1 MKKTGRPR
9 LGEKKKTHRV
19 GVFFTSEEFAK
30 IQLNA
35 SRAGL
40 TEAEF
45 LRQLG
50 LGKEV
55 KAPPRAASFA
65 AVKEINAIGKNL
77 NLLVRAVHTFEI
89 ENAIVITNSVKRMES
104 SLQEAIGKLLER

>member
-1 MKKTGRPR
+1 MKKNGRPR

-19 GVFFTSEEFAK
+19 GVFFTSAEFAK
-30 IQLNA
+30 VQLNA
-35 SRAGL
+35 GRAGL

-45 LRQLG
+45 LRRIG

-55 KAPPRAASFA
+55 KAPPRTVNFV

-77 NLLVRAVHTFEI
+77 NSLVRAILTFKSEDT
-89 ENAIVITNSVKRMES
+89 AGITNSIKQMES
-104 SLQEAIGKLLER
+104 SLQETIGRLLER

>member
-35 SRAGL
+35 SRVGL

-77 NLLVRAVHTFEI
+77 NSLVRAILTFKSEDT
-89 ENAIVITNSVKRMES
+89 AGITNSIKRIES
-104 SLQEAIGKLLER
+104 SFQETIGRLLER

>member
-9 LGEKKKTHRV
+9 LGEKKKTHRI
-19 GVFFTSEEFAK
+19 GVFFTVEEFAK

-40 TEAEF
+40 KEAEF
-45 LRQLG
+45 LRRIG

-55 KAPPRAASFA
+55 KAPPRTVNFA

-77 NLLVRAVHTFEI
+77 NSLARAILTFKSEDI
-89 ENAIVITNSVKRMES
+89 AGITNSINRMES
-104 SLQEAIGKLLER
+104 SLQETIGRLLER

>member
-19 GVFFTSEEFAK
+19 GVFFTAEEFAK

-35 SRAGL
+35 GRAGL

-55 KAPPRAASFA
+55 KAPPRTVNFA

-77 NLLVRAVHTFEI
+77 NSLVRAVLTFKI
-89 ENAIVITNSVKRMES
+89 EDTAEITNSINRTES
-104 SLQEAIGKLLER
+104 SLQETIGRLLER

>member
-19 GVFFTSEEFAK
+19 GVFFTAEEFAK
-30 IQLNA
+30 IQNNA
-35 SRAGL
+35 QRVGL

-55 KAPPRAASFA
+55 KAPPPAANFA
-65 AVKEINAIGKNL
+65 TVKEINTIGKNL
-77 NLLVRAVHTFEI
+77 NLLVRAVYTFEL
-89 ENAIVITNSVKRMES
+89 EDATEITNSIKRIES
-104 SLQEAIGKLLER
+104 SLQETIGRLLER

>member
-9 LGEKKKTHRV
+9 LEEKKKTHRV
-19 GVFFTSEEFAK
+19 GVFFTAEEFAR

-35 SRAGL
+35 GQAGVP
-40 TEAEF
+40 EAEF

-55 KAPPRAASFA
+55 KAPPRTVNFA

-77 NLLVRAVHTFEI
+77 NSLVRAVLTFKSEDT
-89 ENAIVITNSVKRMES
+89 AGITNSIKRIES
-104 SLQEAIGKLLER
+104 SLQETIGRLLER

>member
-19 GVFFTSEEFAK
+19 GVFFTAEEFAK
-30 IQLNA
+30 IHLNA
-35 SRAGL
+35 GRAGL

-45 LRQLG
+45 LRQFG

-55 KAPPRAASFA
+55 KAPPSTANFA

-89 ENAIVITNSVKRMES
+89 EDAVEITNSVKRMEL
-104 SLQEAIGKLLER
+104 SLQETIGRLLER

>member
-55 KAPPRAASFA
+55 KAPPRTANFA

-77 NLLVRAVHTFEI
+77 NSLAREVHIFESEDAAGI
-89 ENAIVITNSVKRMES
+89 LNSIKRMES
-104 SLQEAIGKLLER
+104 SLQVTIGRLLER

>member
-19 GVFFTSEEFAK
+19 GVFFTAEEFAK

-45 LRQLG
+45 LRQTG

-55 KAPPRAASFA
+55 KAPPATANFA

-77 NLLVRAVHTFEI
+77 NSLVRAVHTFEI
-89 ENAIVITNSVKRMES
+89 ENAAGILNSIKRIES
-104 SLQEAIGKLLER
+104 TLQEAIGRLLER

>member
-19 GVFFTSEEFAK
+19 GVFFTAEEFAK

-35 SRAGL
+35 GRAGL
-40 TEAEF
+40 TETKF
-45 LRQLG
+45 LRQIG

-55 KAPPRAASFA
+55 KAPPRTVNFA

-77 NLLVRAVHTFEI
+77 NSLVRAVNNFQTKDGAEI
-89 ENAIVITNSVKRMES
+89 LSSIKRMES
-104 SLQEAIGKLLER
+104 SLQETIGRLLER

>member
-19 GVFFTSEEFAK
+19 GVFFTAEEFAK

-35 SRAGL
+35 GRAGL
-40 TEAEF
+40 AAAEF

-55 KAPPRAASFA
+55 KAPPGRVNFA

-77 NLLVRAVHTFEI
+77 NSLVRAVLTLKI
-89 ENAIVITNSVKRMES
+89 EDDAVITNSIKRMES
-104 SLQEAIGKLLER
+104 SLQETIGRLLER

>member
-1 MKKTGRPR
+1 MKKTGRPQ

-19 GVFFTSEEFAK
+19 GVFFTAEEFAK
-30 IQLNA
+30 IQRKA
-35 SRAGL
+35 GRAGL

-50 LGKEV
+50 LGREV
-55 KAPPRAASFA
+55 KAPPETVNFA

-77 NLLVRAVHTFEI
+77 NSLVRAVLTFKVED
-89 ENAIVITNSVKRMES
+89 AAGITNSIKRMEL
-104 SLQEAIGKLLER
+104 SLQDTIGRLLER

>member
-19 GVFFTSEEFAK
+19 GVFFTSEEVAK

-40 TEAEF
+40 TKAEF

-55 KAPPRAASFA
+55 KAPPRTVNFA
-65 AVKEINAIGKNL
+65 VVKEINAIGKNL
-77 NLLVRAVHTFEI
+77 NSLVRAVHTFRI
-89 ENAIVITNSVKRMES
+89 EDAAGILNSIKRMES
-104 SLQEAIGKLLER
+104 SLQETIGRLLEQ

>member
-1 MKKTGRPR
+1 MKKTGRPK
-9 LGEKKKTHRV
+9 LEEKKKTHRV
-19 GVFFTSEEFAK
+19 GVFFTAEEFAK

-45 LRQLG
+45 LRRIG

-55 KAPPRAASFA
+55 KAPPRTVNFV

-77 NLLVRAVHTFEI
+77 NSLVRAILTFKSEDI
-89 ENAIVITNSVKRMES
+89 AEITNSIKRMES
-104 SLQEAIGKLLER
+104 SLQETIGKLLER

>member
-19 GVFFTSEEFAK
+19 GVFFTAEEFAK
-30 IQLNA
+30 IHLNA
-35 SRAGL
+35 ERAGL

-45 LRQLG
+45 LRQLA
-50 LGKEV
+50 LGKDV
-55 KAPPRAASFA
+55 KASPRTVNFA

-77 NLLVRAVHTFEI
+77 NALVRAVLTFKVEETAGI
-89 ENAIVITNSVKRMES
+89 LNSIKRMES
-104 SLQEAIGKLLER
+104 SLQETIGRLLER

>member
-9 LGEKKKTHRV
+9 LGEKKKTNRV

-55 KAPPRAASFA
+55 KAPPRTVNFA

-77 NLLVRAVHTFEI
+77 NSLVRTVHTFKV
-89 ENAIVITNSVKRMES
+89 ENAAEILNAVKRMEV
-104 SLQEAIGKLLER
+104 SLQETIGRLLER

>member
-1 MKKTGRPR
+1 MKKNGRPR

-19 GVFFTSEEFAK
+19 GVFFSAEEFAK

-35 SRAGL
+35 KRAGI

-55 KAPPRAASFA
+55 TAPPRTANFA

-77 NLLVRAVHTFEI
+77 NSLVRAVHTFEI
-89 ENAIVITNSVKRMES
+89 ENATGITNSVKRMES
-104 SLQEAIGKLLER
+104 SLQETIERLLER

>member
-19 GVFFTSEEFAK
+19 GVFFTAEEFTK

-35 SRAGL
+35 GRAGL
-40 TEAEF
+40 PEAEF

-55 KAPPRAASFA
+55 NAPPRTVNFA

-77 NLLVRAVHTFEI
+77 NSLMRAVLTFNI
-89 ENAIVITNSVKRMES
+89 EDGAVIKNSIKRIES
-104 SLQEAIGKLLER
+104 SLQETIGRLLER

>member
-1 MKKTGRPR
+1 MKKPGRPR

-19 GVFFTSEEFAK
+19 GVFFTAEEFAK
-30 IQLNA
+30 IQVNA
-35 SRAGL
+35 EGAGL

-55 KAPPRAASFA
+55 KAPPRTVNFV

-77 NLLVRAVHTFEI
+77 NSLARAVLTFKI
-89 ENAIVITNSVKRMES
+89 EDAAGILNSLKRIES
-104 SLQEAIGKLLER
+104 SLQETIGRLLER

>member
-9 LGEKKKTHRV
+9 LGEQKKTHRV
-19 GVFFTSEEFAK
+19 GVFFTAEEFAK

-35 SRAGL
+35 GRAGL

-55 KAPPRAASFA
+55 KAPPRTVNFA
-65 AVKEINAIGKNL
+65 VVKEINAIGQNL
-77 NLLVRAVHTFEI
+77 NSLVRSALTFES
-89 ENAIVITNSVKRMES
+89 EDATEITNSIRRIES
-104 SLQEAIGKLLER
+104 SLQETIGRLLER

>member
-1 MKKTGRPR
+1 MKKNGRPR

-19 GVFFTSEEFAK
+19 GVFFTAEEFAK

-35 SRAGL
+35 GQAGL

-45 LRQLG
+45 LRQIG

-55 KAPPRAASFA
+55 RAPPTTANFA

-77 NLLVRAVHTFEI
+77 NSLVRAVHTFEI
-89 ENAIVITNSVKRMES
+89 ENAAEITNSIKRMKS
-104 SLQEAIGKLLER
+104 SLQETIKRLLER

>member
-19 GVFFTSEEFAK
+19 GVFFSAAEFAK

-35 SRAGL
+35 GRAGV

-55 KAPPRAASFA
+55 KAPPPPANFA
-65 AVKEINAIGKNL
+65 VVKEINAIGKNL
-77 NLLVRAVHTFEI
+77 NSLVRAVLTLKI
-89 ENAIVITNSVKRMES
+89 EDATGILNSIRRMES
-104 SLQEAIGKLLER
+104 SLQETIGRLLER

>member
-1 MKKTGRPR
+1 MKKNGRPR

-19 GVFFTSEEFAK
+19 GVFFTAEEFAK

-35 SRAGL
+35 KRVGI

-55 KAPPRAASFA
+55 KAPPRTVNFA

-89 ENAIVITNSVKRMES
+89 ENATVITNSVKRMES

>member
-19 GVFFTSEEFAK
+19 GVFFTAEEFAK

-35 SRAGL
+35 GRAGL

-50 LGKEV
+50 LRKEV
-55 KAPPRAASFA
+55 KAPPKTVNFS
-65 AVKEINAIGKNL
+65 AVKEINEIGKNL
-77 NLLVRAVHTFEI
+77 NSLARKVHIFESEDAARILNSIRRI
-89 ENAIVITNSVKRMES
+89 ESN
-104 SLQEAIGKLLER
+104 LQETIGRLLER

>member
-1 MKKTGRPR
+1 MKKTGRPK

-19 GVFFTSEEFAK
+19 GVFFTEKEFAK

-35 SRAGL
+35 ERAGL
-40 TEAEF
+40 TGAEF

-55 KAPPRAASFA
+55 KAPPRTVNFA
-65 AVKEINAIGKNL
+65 AVKEINEIGKNL
-77 NLLVRAVHTFEI
+77 NSLVRAVHTFEI
-89 ENAIVITNSVKRMES
+89 ENGAEILNSIKRMEL
-104 SLQEAIGKLLER
+104 SLQETIGRLLER

>member
-35 SRAGL
+35 GRARL

-55 KAPPRAASFA
+55 KAPPRTINFA
-65 AVKEINAIGKNL
+65 AVKDINAIGKDL
-77 NLLVRAVHTFEI
+77 NSLMRAVLIFKI
-89 ENAIVITNSVKRMES
+89 EDATGILNSVERIELN
-104 SLQEAIGKLLER
+104 LQEAIGRLLER

>member
-1 MKKTGRPR
+1 MKKNGRPR

-19 GVFFTSEEFAK
+19 GVFFSSEEFAK

-55 KAPPRAASFA
+55 KSPPDRVNFA

-77 NLLVRAVHTFEI
+77 NSLVRAVPTLKI
-89 ENAIVITNSVKRMES
+89 EDAAGTTNSIKRMEL
-104 SLQEAIGKLLER
+104 SLQETIGRLLER

>member
-55 KAPPRAASFA
+55 KAPPTTANFA

-77 NLLVRAVHTFEI
+77 NSLVRAVLTFKI
-89 ENAIVITNSVKRMES
+89 EDTAEITNSINRTES
-104 SLQEAIGKLLER
+104 SLQETIGRLLER

>member
-19 GVFFTSEEFAK
+19 GVFFTAQEFAK

-35 SRAGL
+35 ERARL

-50 LGKEV
+50 LSKEV
-55 KAPPRAASFA
+55 KAPPRAANFA

-77 NLLVRAVHTFEI
+77 NLLARAVLTFKVEDASEI
-89 ENAIVITNSVKRMES
+89 LDSIKRMEA
-104 SLQEAIGKLLER
+104 SLQETIGRLLEQ